1 MQGGAD
7 RVLVLE
13 RAADAGV
20 GIESMLATAGYETR
34 AAADHLTSLR
44 IVDEWR
50 PSAVVVDL
58 RVPDRQG
65 YQLGAA
71 LAQLPETEDVPF
83 IFVGEVPNLL
93 KEMTVV
99 PVGLVPTP
107 VDHDLLVAAVSR
119 ALRREKVAP

>member
-1 MQGGAD
+1 MQSRLD

-13 RAADAGV
+13 RAADASIGL
-20 GIESMLATAGYETR
+20 ETMLMSAGYETR

-50 PSAVVVDL
+50 PAAVVVDL

-71 LAQLPETEDVPF
+71 LAQAPETEDVPL
-83 IFVGEVPNLL
+83 ILVGAISNLL
-93 KEMTVV
+93 KETPVV
-99 PVGLVPTP
+99 PAGLVPTP
-107 VDHDLLVAAVSR
+107 VDHD
-119 ALRREKVAP
+119 